1 MVSVR
6 GMSFRVV
13 TIPDLGDRI
22 YYNQVKQFS
31 EQQVSLSTNLREAI
45 AEGRVAVLEGHIP
58 QMISQSVEA
67 ENRGLQQVVEEL
79 REEVQNLSSKVQE
92 APPPSKVIMPE
103 VVKESVADVKILEMQ
118 KQIDGLCDIIK
129 QQTVATEKVIKDSV
143 DKVANAVSTLSVS
156 GVGVQTIQSPAQ
168 NVESSYKEEVFVP
181 SSIVVT
187 DMTNKVTLKTQEV
200 GQADSSQAALNKL
213 RMMKQKQSNTGG

>member
-22 YYNQVKQFS
+22 YYNQIKQFS
-31 EQQVSLSTNLREAI
+31 EQQVSFSANLREAI
-45 AEGRVAVLEGHIP
+45 AEGRVAILEGHVP
-58 QMISQSVEA
+58 PVVNQSIKIETI
-67 ENRGLQQVVEEL
+67 GLQQVVEEL
-79 REEVQNLSSKVQE
+79 KEEIQNLSSKVQE
-92 APPPSKVIMPE
+92 APSPLRVVEPE
-103 VVKESVADVKILEMQ
+103 IVKESVADIKILEMQ

-143 DKVANAVSTLSVS
+143 DKVANAVSTLNVS
-156 GVGVQTIQSPAQ
+156 GVGVQVIQSPVQ
-168 NVESSYKEEVFVP
+168 NAESSYKEEVFVP

-200 GQADSSQAALNKL
+200 GQADSSQTALNKL

>member
-22 YYNQVKQFS
+22 YYNQIKQFS
-31 EQQVSLSTNLREAI
+31 EQQVSFSANLREAI
-45 AEGRVAVLEGHIP
+45 AEGRVAILEGHVP
-58 QMISQSVEA
+58 PVVNQSIKIETI
-67 ENRGLQQVVEEL
+67 GLQQVVEEL
-79 REEVQNLSSKVQE
+79 KEEIQNLSSKVQE
-92 APPPSKVIMPE
+92 APSPLRVVEPE
-103 VVKESVADVKILEMQ
+103 IVKESVADIKILEMQ

-143 DKVANAVSTLSVS
+143 DKVANAVSTLNVS
-156 GVGVQTIQSPAQ
+156 GVGVQVIQSPVQ

-200 GQADSSQAALNKL
+200 GQADSSQTALNKL